1 MEAIREMVYSD
12 SEKLSIKIPKKFR
25 RRRLEVIVVPAVD
38 QNPSSGSACHIKS
51 TDSHSTNDEPESVI
65 SETGSIHERLDSL
78 SWRMGDRVEYS
89 RDDLH
94 ERR

>member
-1 MEAIREMVYSD
+1 MEAIREMVYS
-12 SEKLSIKIPKKFR
+12 ETGNLSIKIPKKFR
-25 RRRLEVIVVPAVD
+25 RRRLEVIIVPAVD
-38 QNPSSGSACHIKS
+38 QNPSSGCVCHIKS
-51 TDSHSTNDEPESVI
+51 TDSYSTNDEPESLI
-65 SETGSIHERLDSL
+65 SEMGSIHERLDSL